1 MEEIDCYILPKVQGF
16 VKMVQSVM
24 VNSQLCITNCKLSKL
39 YKLLNISEI
48 AKIPVKFKV
57 NILRGKISGK

>member
-1 MEEIDCYILPKVQGF
+1 MEEIDCYILLKVQGF
-16 VKMVQSVM
+16 VKRVLSLM
-24 VNSQLCITNCKLSKL
+24 VNNQLWITNCNCLKL